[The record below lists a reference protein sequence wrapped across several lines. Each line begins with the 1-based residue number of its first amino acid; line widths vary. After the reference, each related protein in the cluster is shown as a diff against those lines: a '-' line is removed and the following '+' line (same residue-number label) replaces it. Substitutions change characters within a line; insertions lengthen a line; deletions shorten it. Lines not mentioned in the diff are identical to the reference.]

1 MYNIFGDFMET
12 TIYVIRHCEAEGNR
26 TGRFQ
31 GHIDSDITEIG
42 ESQISC
48 LAERFRDICVDR
60 VFSSP
65 LMRAKKTAK
74 AVADIKNLPLEIE
87 NDLIEISGGEIENM
101 TYPDIYAKW
110 PYVEISWVKAPYDF
124 CAPGGESMKQVYER
138 IWRAVKKIIQ
148 ENEGKNIVISSH
160 GAAIRCLLCRLTKG
174 DIKNLNDV
182 SWSDNTAVSKFI
194 FDKELNCRTEFL
206 NDASHLSEE
215 LLPKKSRITSM
226 IKAD

>member
-31 GHIDSDITEIG
+31 GHIDSDITNIG
-42 ESQISC
+42 EKQIVC
-48 LAERFRDICVDR
+48 LAERFRDIHIDR

-65 LMRAKKTAK
+65 LIRAKKTAK
-74 AVADIKNLPLEIE
+74 AIADMKHLPLEIE

-110 PYVEISWVKAPYDF
+110 PFVEISWTDAPYDF

-138 IWRAVKKIIQ
+138 IWRGVKKIIQ
-148 ENEGKNIVISSH
+148 ENKGKSIALASH

-174 DIKNLNDV
+174 DIRHLNNIN
-182 SWSDNTAVSKFI
+182 WSDNTAVSKFV
-194 FDKELNCRTEFL
+194 FDDKLNCRIEFL

-215 LLPKKSRITSM
+215 LLPKKSKITSI